1 MSRRARRP
9 SADPETLADGV
20 LARERSALARAIT
33 LVESSR
39 PADRERAQDM
49 LQRLLPRT
57 GKAIRLGVSG
67 VPGVGKSTFI
77 EALGLRLIDAGH
89 RVAVLAIDPSSTV
102 TGGSILGDK
111 TRMNALSLR
120 DEAFIRPSP
129 TGGHLGGVTRMTR
142 ESILLCEAAGHDV
155 VLVETVGVGQ
165 SETVVVDMVDC
176 YLVLMLPGAGDDLQ
190 GIKKG
195 VLEHAD
201 LIAVNKAD
209 GDTLA
214 SAWQARV
221 AYERALSIVGH
232 SSDWTPR
239 AVTCSATTG
248 DGLDELWALVRAH
261 RRQAIESGEHVRRRE
276 RQRVRWLWSSVEQR
290 LLESFRESDGMAARV
305 AASEEAVR
313 RRTKTVSRAAEELID
328 AWHRSHDA
336 R

>member
-1 MSRRARRP
+1 MSARARRP
-9 SADPETLADGV
+9 AADPVALADGV

-33 LVESSR
+33 LIESSR
-39 PADRERAQDM
+39 GADRALAQD
-49 LQRLLPRT
+49 LLERLLPRT

-120 DEAFIRPSP
+120 EEAFIRPSP
-129 TGGHLGGVTRMTR
+129 TGGHLGGVTRVTR
-142 ESILLCEAAGHDV
+142 ESILLCEAAGFDV

-209 GDTLA
+209 GETRDEA
-214 SAWQARV
+214 ERAR
-221 AYERALSIVGH
+221 ATYERALSILRPAGG
-232 SSDWTPR
+232 WQPR
-239 AVTCSATTG
+239 ALTCSAATG
-248 DGLDELWALVRAH
+248 DGLDELWALVRRH
-261 RRQAIESGEHVRRRE
+261 RREAIDSGAHVERRE
-276 RQRVRWLWSSVEQR
+276 DQQVRWLWSSVERR
-290 LLESFRESDGMAARV
+290 LLESFRETRGMAERIAR
-305 AASEEAVR
+305 SEAAVR
-313 RRTKTVSRAAEELID
+313 DRTVPVSRAAEELLEAWRTGRSD
-328 AWHRSHDA
+328 A
-336 R
+336 